1 MRRSASGQ
9 ASAFSAQQHGFK
21 SHTSHHLVQ
30 DARERAFVIVCETR
44 VNALGFLLQDARER
58 AFVLPVAQLDER
70 PATNREACRFDPCRE
85 GQFNRV

>member
-9 ASAFSAQQHGFK
+9 ASAFSAQQHGFE
-21 SHTSHHLVQ
+21 SHTSHQ
-30 DARERAFVIVCETR
+30 F
-44 VNALGFLLQDARER
+44 
-58 AFVLPVAQLDER
+58 LPVAQLDER